1 MYKGEETIMGFP
13 RKKCST
19 WIRSISYFWNED
31 SCEIC
36 SKYGY
41 PNKGRKLPIPCKT
54 CGEDFKVKHIISPN
68 GTFKI
73 SHLINCRTCRDKIYE
88 NKMKKKGYSM
98 GRTEIEEYGCKCNT
112 CQQSYFTDHLTTCKL
127 YGV

>member
-13 RKKCST
+13 RKKCPTCSRT
-19 WIRSISYFWNED
+19 ISYFWNED

-73 SHLINCRTCRDKIYE
+73 SHLINCITCRDKIFE
-88 NKMKKKGYSM
+88 NKMKKKGYVWN
-98 GRTEIEEYGCKCNT
+98 EQHYEWKCNN
-112 CQQSYFTDHLTTCKL
+112 CQKSSFTEHLTTCKE
-127 YGV
+127 YKQ